1 MSKTSK
7 KLYIIFQGTGQKIK
21 KDWDAKTNPFL
32 SALLKKGKVFL
43 YQNRWFEKLDYPLS
57 YLTMEGFIEDVYN
70 KLIEEIPNVKKYKWI
85 PIGFSF
91 GGCFAYVFSFLYK
104 KYCDKCVLIDNP
116 PYFTMKA
123 NKARIRAIEKNLMGH
138 KFRRL
143 TEKEFLKMKKDNL
156 IDYGVISYAK
166 YIQKNIINRE
176 LEVPIVGYYNIYSPD
191 IYSKE
196 FEVYLNK
203 QKFEELNKLG
213 KLENFNFVLFKNIG
227 HKIYKNKDARKIILG
242 EI

>member
-1 MSKTSK
+1 MSK

-21 KDWDAKTNPFL
+21 KDWNPKTNPFL
-32 SALLKKGKVFL
+32 SAIMKKGEVFV
-43 YQNRWFEKLDYPLS
+43 YRNQWFEKLDYPLS
-57 YLTMEGFIEDVYN
+57 YLTMEGFMEDVYN
-70 KLIEEIPNVKKYKWI
+70 RLMGEIPNAKKYKWI

-91 GGCFAYVFSFLYK
+91 GGCFAYVFSVLYK
-104 KYCDKCVLIDNP
+104 KYCEKCILIDNP

-123 NKARIRAIEKNLMGH
+123 NKERIRANEKNLLGH

-143 TEKEFLKMKKDNL
+143 TEKEFLNMKKDDL

-166 YIQKNIINRE
+166 YIQKHIINRKI
-176 LEVPIVGYYNIYSPD
+176 EVPIVGYYNIYSPD

-203 QKFEELNKLG
+203 QKLEELNKLG
-213 KLENFNFVLFKNIG
+213 KLENFNFVLFENIG
-227 HKIYKNKDARKIILG
+227 HEIYKNKAARKIILD

>member
-1 MSKTSK
+1 MSK
-7 KLYIIFQGTGQKIK
+7 KLYIIFQGTGQKIQ
-21 KDWDAKTNPFL
+21 KDWSPKTNAFL
-32 SALLKKGKVFL
+32 SAIMKKGKVFV
-43 YQNRWFEKLDYPLS
+43 YQNRWFEKLDYPLF
-57 YLTMEGFIEDVYN
+57 YLTMEGFMEDVYN
-70 KLIEEIPNVKKYKWI
+70 KLIEEIPNAKKYKWI

-91 GGCFAYVFSFLYK
+91 GGCFAYVFSVLYK
-104 KYCDKCVLIDNP
+104 KYCAKCILIDNP

-123 NKARIRAIEKNLMGH
+123 NKERIRSNEKNLLGH

-143 TEKEFLKMKKDNL
+143 TDKNFFKMNKDDL

-166 YIQKNIINRE
+166 YIQKHIINRK

-191 IYSKE
+191 IYSNE

-203 QKFEELNKLG
+203 QVLEELNKLE
-213 KLENFNFVLFKNIG
+213 KLENFNFVLFENVG
-227 HKIYKNKDARKIILG
+227 HEIYKNKAVHKIILD